1 MILAYVWGHLLHVGA
16 AEHHALQVGDHRV
29 LALRRS
35 VAVQP
40 CGFHRPWETSTDG
53 RNPRVNR
60 VDESTQHECKSNDMG
75 LERYL
80 VVCISRAGPP
90 DQGLV
95 QGDQGGV
102 DRHGDDREVEV
113 VEHNVDL
120 LVDAFLEAKVQTK
133 NATAD
138 ALERALVL

>member
-1 MILAYVWGHLLHVGA
+1 MGV
-16 AEHHALQVGDHRV
+16 E
-29 LALRRS
+29 RR
-35 VAVQP
+35 
-40 CGFHRPWETSTDG
+40 
-53 RNPRVNR
+53 
-60 VDESTQHECKSNDMG
+60 
-75 LERYL
+75 L
-80 VVCISRAGPP
+80 VVCVRPP
-90 DQGLV
+90 DQRLV

-102 DRHGDDREVEV
+102 DRHGDDRQVEV